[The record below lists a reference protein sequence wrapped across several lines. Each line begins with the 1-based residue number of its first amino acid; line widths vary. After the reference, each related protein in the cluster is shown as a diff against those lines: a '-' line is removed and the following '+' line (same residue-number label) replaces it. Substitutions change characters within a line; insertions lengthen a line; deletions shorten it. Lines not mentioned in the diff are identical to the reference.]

1 MHFIQSWTITNHAS
15 AVDCEIYSH
24 AREGDEEYPAN
35 NTTERGGGAAEHQQA
50 IFMEDIPKEL
60 LQNHAQGA
68 FTDAGLDE
76 ADQKVQV

>member
-1 MHFIQSWTITNHAS
+1 
-15 AVDCEIYSH
+15 
-24 AREGDEEYPAN
+24 
-35 NTTERGGGAAEHQQA
+35 
-50 IFMEDIPKEL
+50 MEDIPKEL